1 MSKRM
6 EFYIKDRP
14 LLAKPY
20 HLTGIGLPNVYL
32 RNGVEVENDPDY
44 GELVT
49 ITDLHGL
56 HHAIGFHIVTKLD
69 PMTGDEL
76 RFLRKQM
83 QLTQEA
89 LATRLRLDVQTV
101 ANYEKAR
108 TKKIGATDVAVR
120 MIFALHILPPD
131 ARADFIKRLMEAIAA
146 LTPEPEVPEVM
157 RRKIAGPWH
166 GDGHRVAA

>member
-14 LLAKPY
+14 RLAKPY
-20 HLTGIGLPNVYL
+20 HLTGIGLPDVYL
-32 RNGVEVENDPDY
+32 LNGAKIENDPDY

-49 ITDLHGL
+49 ITDVHGL

-83 QLTQEA
+83 ELTQEA
-89 LATRLRLDVQTV
+89 LAVRLRLDVQTI
-101 ANYEKAR
+101 ANYEKGK
-108 TKKIGATDVAVR
+108 TKNIGPTDVAMR
-120 MIFALHILPPD
+120 MIFGLHILPPN
-131 ARADFIKRLMEAIAA
+131 AHADLLKKLMEAISA
-146 LTPEPEVPEVM
+146 PSPKPKVPEGV
-157 RRKIAGPWH
+157 RKKIAGPWRE
-166 GDGHRVAA
+166 DGQRVAA